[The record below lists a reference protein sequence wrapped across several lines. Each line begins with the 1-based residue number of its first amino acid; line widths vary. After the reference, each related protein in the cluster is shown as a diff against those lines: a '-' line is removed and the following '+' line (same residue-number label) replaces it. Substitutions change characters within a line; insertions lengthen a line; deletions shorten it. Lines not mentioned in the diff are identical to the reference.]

1 MCLKQ
6 HRHVTMSFADKSS
19 WELAADAFLKE
30 SLADSEFVRL
40 NKDLK
45 KCMALGLES
54 EKRKRNLWVSKE
66 MRVCIDRDETL
77 KQESVVSKDKTA
89 VVVADETPICID
101 VMVQHSSQ
109 SQVFKATA
117 VQTIDS
123 KFLLAPSPNNNNMPS
138 ADDEHSD
145 DETALVAT
153 DSSKA
158 VQNPSKSLLSS
169 LEQKLT
175 ELRPDATRTRM
186 QSAKTNE
193 TRLRAHTDSWKR
205 AITGYCHE
213 MVEGKTSMRAKP
225 WWFVFYDVSSDATCK
240 WLKGWKGIVS
250 KFAEVKPLDIL
261 FLELSPSTV
270 LFGGLGRCAQFYN
283 QIPGLL
289 YTEKIKD
296 ASDWHTSAYLLS
308 PKALT
313 FAIQLT
319 NRIENDTECKIFPKT
334 TRNLEYVLRLVES
347 RFTETAYTSSPPLAV
362 TAKHDDPEFSGSVH
376 DRTAQTLS
384 AAPDAATFYGAFYDY
399 ETVC

>member
-1 MCLKQ
+1 
-6 HRHVTMSFADKSS
+6 MSFTDKSS
-19 WELAADAFLKE
+19 WELAADSFLKDP
-30 SLADSEFVRL
+30 LADSEFVRL

-45 KCMALGLES
+45 KCMALGIES
-54 EKRKRNLWVSKE
+54 EKRKRNVWVSKK

-77 KQESVVSKDKTA
+77 KQESVVSKDKTTIA
-89 VVVADETPICID
+89 VAEETPICID

-109 SQVFKATA
+109 GQVFKVTP
-117 VQTIDS
+117 VQTFNN
-123 KFLLAPSPNNNNMPS
+123 KPALAPSPNNVLS
-138 ADDEHSD
+138 SDECSD
-145 DETALVAT
+145 EETALVAV

-158 VQNPSKSLLSS
+158 MRDSLKSLLLS
-169 LEQKLT
+169 LEQKLID
-175 ELRPDATRTRM
+175 LRPDATRTRG
-186 QSAKTNE
+186 QNAKTNE
-193 TRLRAHTDSWKR
+193 TRLRAHTDSWKT
-205 AITGYCHE
+205 AIKKYCQE

-225 WWFVFYDVSSDATCK
+225 WWFVFYDVSSNATCK
-240 WLKGWKGIVS
+240 WIKGWKGIVS
-250 KFAEVKPLDIL
+250 KFAEVKPLDML

-270 LFGGLGRCAQFYN
+270 HFGGLGRCAQFYN
-283 QIPGLL
+283 QIPELL

-296 ASDWHTSAYLLS
+296 ASDWQTSAYLLS

-362 TAKHDDPEFSGSVH
+362 TAKHDDQEFSESVH

-399 ETVC
+399 ETIC